1 MNTSQNNEQRQ
12 KAEELRHNRDLF
24 LIVSFI
30 YRSEHCDDI
39 IEWLIQGP
47 PVDQGFMWCK
57 YDTPAKIALQ
67 NVVADMGYDSSAF
80 GWMMR
85 CVQREI
91 RLDKNPKKTLKQVYT
106 ETQQQFPH
114 AIVFANIGKFYELF
128 EQSAKTIVEMIP
140 ELTLDQ
146 TRPQPSTGFPREQL
160 QHYRNILEDQGYLT
174 KVIEK
179 DFNDE
184 YKCNESANI

>member
-1 MNTSQNNEQRQ
+1 MNTSQNNEERHQ
-12 KAEELRHNRDLF
+12 KDLF

-47 PVDQGFMWCK
+47 PVDEGFMWCK

-91 RLDKNPKKTLKQVYT
+91 RLDNSTKKTLKQVYT

-114 AIVFANIGKFYELF
+114 AIVFVHIGKFYELF

-140 ELTLDQ
+140 ELRLNSNKIEPT
-146 TRPQPSTGFPREQL
+146 TGFPTEQL
-160 QHYRNILEDQGYLT
+160 QHYRNIIEDKGYLT

-179 DFNDE
+179 DFNNN